1 MCGRGLHYYQLNR
14 RDRRSV
20 FHTHFIDKG
29 GSLYKINMYR
39 HYVGIEEVNWFGQ
52 VARPCIDKINEPIKS
67 PQTCMYIIGGGFWP
81 PGKLYFQ
88 FDFLYRNIRSLTR
101 KPIFFSFASGGA
113 IIWRMASKT
122 ILNWAS
128 YFFSISSIFC
138 FSSLCVA
145 SISLSF
151 VKVLII

>member
-52 VARPCIDKINEPIKS
+52 VARPCIDRINEPIKS
-67 PQTCMYIIGGGFWP
+67 PQTCMYIIGGGFWNDIALA
-81 PGKLYFQ
+81 KLKIHKGEGA
-88 FDFLYRNIRSLTR
+88 DIAPSL
-101 KPIFFSFASGGA
+101 IEGA
-113 IIWRMASKT
+113 KSRV
-122 ILNWAS
+122 
-128 YFFSISSIFC
+128 YER
-138 FSSLCVA
+138 SSLGP
-145 SISLSF
+145 
-151 VKVLII
+151 